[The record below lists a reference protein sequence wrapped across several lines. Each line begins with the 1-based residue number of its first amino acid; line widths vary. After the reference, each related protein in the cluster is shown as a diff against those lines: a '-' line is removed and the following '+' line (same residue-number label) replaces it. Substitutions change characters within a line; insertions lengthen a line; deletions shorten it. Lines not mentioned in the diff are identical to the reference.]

1 MSINHRENCPCGSEK
16 SFSQCCGKYL
26 YGDTNAE
33 TAEMLMRSRY
43 SAYVKENESYLKK
56 TWHKE
61 TRPENI
67 ELEPKI
73 KWVRLR
79 IKNTTEGGIDDEQ
92 GSVEFIATYKIN
104 GRALQLHEISRFRR
118 SDGRWVYLDGEH
130 PSTEKP
136 G

>member
-1 MSINHRENCPCGSEK
+1 MSINQRENCPCGSKK
-16 SFSQCCGKYL
+16 SFSQCCEEYL
-26 YGDTNAE
+26 SGNNNAE
-33 TAEMLMRSRY
+33 TAEQLMCSRY
-43 SAYVKENESYLKK
+43 SAYVKENKPYLKK

-67 ELEPKI
+67 EFEPKI
-73 KWVRLR
+73 KWTRLR
-79 IKNTTEGGIDDEQ
+79 IKKTSMGGIDDQE

-130 PSTEKP
+130 PGTANP